1 MPIYT
6 LLTMFQKIN
15 HHHHQHQQDR
25 HQLLLMRYILDNKV
39 DHQGNLQRGLWA
51 SCDMNEEKTKAC
63 HKMMNKFIPLMLG
76 YNTSSHW
83 STIHDFD
90 FQPAAVTT
98 ASNNNNSNNK
108 VDLVCARTG
117 LAGIGSL
124 TDHGVSKLHGW
135 EENDYKTT
143 HNHGRGGLVYD
154 FRNFMLSNLGFAS
167 PQHESIHQW
176 RRYTM
181 QQARESAADTS
192 HVLPPHR
199 IVFSQKSSDI
209 PNRNL
214 EFTQQIAAV
223 QKYIPHAS
231 VEAYIFK
238 DLSLQG
244 QMQVAVQ
251 SSVFITLCGGG
262 AVTGMFLPRGAS
274 VILYYDAR
282 GGAENNH
289 LTGLPAR
296 LDWDL
301 YNAMTHL
308 RVHWLPKNTAKDAVD
323 QMSLVL
329 LIRHEL
335 ARIDQEAKE
344 EEEEEGDT

>member
-6 LLTMFQKIN
+6 LLTMFQKI
-15 HHHHQHQQDR
+15 HQHDQQHDR
-25 HQLLLMRYILDNKV
+25 HKLLLMRYMLENSV

-63 HKMMNKFIPLMLG
+63 HDMMNKFIPLMLG
-76 YNTSSHW
+76 YNTSLRW
-83 STIHDFD
+83 STIRDFD
-90 FQPAAVTT
+90 FQPAAIL
-98 ASNNNNSNNK
+98 SNNK
-108 VDLVCARTG
+108 VDLVCARNG
-117 LAGIGSL
+117 LAGMGSL

-154 FRNFMLSNLGFAS
+154 FRNFMLNNLGFAS
-167 PQHESIHQW
+167 PQHESIHKW
-176 RRYTM
+176 RRHAM
-181 QQARESAADTS
+181 LQARESLANGGDADTAR
-192 HVLPPHR
+192 VLPPHR
-199 IVFSQKSSDI
+199 IVFSQKSSDM

-214 EFTQQIAAV
+214 EFTEQIAAV

-231 VEAYIFK
+231 VEAYVFK
-238 DLSLQG
+238 DLSLQE
-244 QMQVAVQ
+244 QMQVAIQ

-301 YNAMTHL
+301 FNAMTHL

-335 ARIDQEAKE
+335 ARIDQEAE
-344 EEEEEGDT
+344 EEEVEEKDQ

>member
-1 MPIYT
+1 
-6 LLTMFQKIN
+6 
-15 HHHHQHQQDR
+15 
-25 HQLLLMRYILDNKV
+25 
-39 DHQGNLQRGLWA
+39 
-51 SCDMNEEKTKAC
+51 MNENKTKAC
-63 HKMMNKFIPLMLG
+63 HGMMNKFIPLMLG
-76 YNTSSHW
+76 YNTSLRW
-83 STIHDFD
+83 STIRDYD
-90 FQPAAVTT
+90 FQPAAATV
-98 ASNNNNSNNK
+98 SEK

-117 LAGIGSL
+117 LAGMGSL

-154 FRNFMLSNLGFAS
+154 FRNFMLNNLGFAS
-167 PQHESIHQW
+167 QHESIHKW
-176 RRYTM
+176 RRRNM
-181 QQARESAADTS
+181 QAPSESAAGADAAL
-192 HVLPPHR
+192 VLPPHR

-214 EFTQQIAAV
+214 EFTQQIAFV

-238 DLSLQG
+238 DLSLQE

-282 GGAENNH
+282 GGAENNQ

-323 QMSLVL
+323 QVSLVL

-335 ARIDQEAKE
+335 SRIDQEAE
-344 EEEEEGDT
+344 EEDN

>member
-1 MPIYT
+1 MPIFT

-15 HHHHQHQQDR
+15 HHQQHNR
-25 HQLLLMRYILDNKV
+25 QLLLMRYILDNNV
-39 DHQGNLQRGLWA
+39 DPHGNLQRGLWA

-63 HKMMNKFIPLMLG
+63 HGMMNKFIPLMLG
-76 YNTSSHW
+76 YNTSLRW
-83 STIHDFD
+83 STIRDYD
-90 FQPAAVTT
+90 FQPAPAAT
-98 ASNNNNSNNK
+98 AASEK

-117 LAGIGSL
+117 LAGMGSL

-143 HNHGRGGLVYD
+143 HNHGRGALVYD
-154 FRNFMLSNLGFAS
+154 FRNFMLNNLGFPS
-167 PQHESIHQW
+167 QHESIHKW
-176 RRYTM
+176 RRRNM
-181 QQARESAADTS
+181 QAPSESSAADAALA
-192 HVLPPHR
+192 LPPHR

-209 PNRNL
+209 HNRNL

-238 DLSLQG
+238 DLTLQE

-274 VILYYDAR
+274 VILFYDAR

-335 ARIDQEAKE
+335 ARIDQEAE
-344 EEEEEGDT
+344 EEDN